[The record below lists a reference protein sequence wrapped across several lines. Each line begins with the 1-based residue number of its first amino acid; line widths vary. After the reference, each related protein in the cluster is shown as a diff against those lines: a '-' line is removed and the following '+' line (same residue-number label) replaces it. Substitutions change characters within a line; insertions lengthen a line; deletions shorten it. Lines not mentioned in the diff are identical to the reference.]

1 MPDEVVVRRYS
12 RAGNTMPGQSDSGH
26 LAVPSS
32 FRAQNRIRF
41 AAELGD

>member
-12 RAGNTMPGQSDSGH
+12 RAGNTMPGQRDSGH
-26 LAVPSS
+26 LAVLSS
-32 FRAQNRIRF
+32 TWTQHRVCC